1 MWLCF
6 SFNKLYE
13 PNVRKCNIKIYQQEM
28 KIWARLGFT
37 VVELKPENLVSF
49 MIKNGLK
56 DIIRST
62 FRSHSKLVFVPLYL
76 LSMTS
81 PSVWLPYG
89 LVVLQKKYSWDKLKN
104 AVPTSPNPLWSY
116 ILIKIWFFNIKQSSR
131 GWWGDV

>member
-28 KIWARLGFT
+28 KIWTRLGFT

-49 MIKNGLK
+49 MIRNGLK

-62 FRSHSKLVFVPLYL
+62 FRSHSKLVFVPYTSTEYDFTFSLTSL
-76 LSMTS
+76 WLSS
-81 PSVWLPYG
+81 L
-89 LVVLQKKYSWDKLKN
+89 
-104 AVPTSPNPLWSY
+104 AE
-116 ILIKIWFFNIKQSSR
+116 NIQLR
-131 GWWGDV
+131 